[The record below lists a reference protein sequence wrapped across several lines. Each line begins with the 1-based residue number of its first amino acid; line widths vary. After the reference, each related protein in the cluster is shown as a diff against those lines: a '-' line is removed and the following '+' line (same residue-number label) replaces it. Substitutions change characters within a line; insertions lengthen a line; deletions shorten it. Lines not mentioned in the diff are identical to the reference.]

1 MEFAAPRSALPP
13 RLHASADSTNSYAHA
28 AGSHLTSHP
37 NIPSAAAPEPP
48 AVPRRPRRTAPDLF
62 LQLSFAK
69 SATPNEYGWRFRSRA
84 KVSIALSFFS
94 FVCSALLAG
103 TKSWTTGCLNR
114 VSALCWRIGGG
125 PSAGRNRQGRDRGRC
140 LVSSVRNVGNAF
152 TASGQPLLALA
163 RSERPEEFWLLS
175 LRLAVASDV
184 VWGVAR
190 IVTPKCVQHPRKLS
204 RDSNGRNE
212 LATPQLNIGGP
223 Q

>member
-1 MEFAAPRSALPP
+1 MDGHESRRVSAQPSASRTSERELTAKTPKRQKRRGLGSAL
-13 RLHASADSTNSYAHA
+13 
-28 AGSHLTSHP
+28 
-37 NIPSAAAPEPP
+37 
-48 AVPRRPRRTAPDLF
+48 
-62 LQLSFAK
+62 
-69 SATPNEYGWRFRSRA
+69 NEYGWRFRSRA

-140 LVSSVRNVGNAF
+140 LVSSVRNVENTF